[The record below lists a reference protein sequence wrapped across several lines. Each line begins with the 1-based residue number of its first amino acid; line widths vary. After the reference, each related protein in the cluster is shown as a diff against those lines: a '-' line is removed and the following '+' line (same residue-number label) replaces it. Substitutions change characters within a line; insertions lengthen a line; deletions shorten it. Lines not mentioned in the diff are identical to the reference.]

1 MRIGWKGCRKV
12 SFYFNHASVYFL
24 RLHSITAKFCIDAKR
39 ILLDAISLDT
49 RFLSSQSIMD
59 YSLLL
64 GVDTRSSLLTS
75 LNISED
81 KVEQER
87 GNGLLIVGLVDAI
100 GSFNLFKTIESRG
113 KMVMNRGGDVTV
125 VSSFFATLV
134 VLKIG
139 LRS

>member
-1 MRIGWKGCRKV
+1 M
-12 SFYFNHASVYFL
+12 
-24 RLHSITAKFCIDAKR
+24 
-39 ILLDAISLDT
+39 
-49 RFLSSQSIMD
+49 
-59 YSLLL
+59 
-64 GVDTRSSLLTS
+64 
-75 LNISED
+75 
-81 KVEQER
+81 EQER
-87 GNGLLIVGLVDAI
+87 ENGLLIVGLVDAI

>member
-1 MRIGWKGCRKV
+1 M
-12 SFYFNHASVYFL
+12 
-24 RLHSITAKFCIDAKR
+24 
-39 ILLDAISLDT
+39 DAISLDT

-64 GVDTRSSLLTS
+64 GVDTRSSLLPS
-75 LNISED
+75 PNISED
-81 KVEQER
+81 KLDQE
-87 GNGLLIVGLVDAI
+87 GENGLLIVGIVDAI

-125 VSSFFATLV
+125 VSPFFAALAD
-134 VLKIG
+134 LKVG

>member
-12 SFYFNHASVYFL
+12 SFCFNHVSVYLL
-24 RLHSITAKFCIDAKR
+24 RLHIIAAKLCVDAKR
-39 ILLDAISLDT
+39 ILLDAISFDT

-64 GVDTRSSLLTS
+64 GVDTRSSFLPFAY
-75 LNISED
+75 NSED
-81 KVEQER
+81 KVEQKRE
-87 GNGLLIVGLVDAI
+87 NGLLIVGLVDAI

-125 VSSFFATLV
+125 VSSLFSPVA
-134 VLKIG
+134 VLKN
-139 LRS
+139 